1 MWTSSTTTVAT
12 TSPVSPRRPRSAPR
26 TWVRWGRHAV
36 PASSSRGA
44 RSAPSTSAQDRTRA
58 CPTTATPASC
68 RPARRS
74 MPCAA
79 GHRNA
84 GSRPNETD
92 RSTSTWPRT
101 RTPTTDHA
109 GGSLVGGPDPC
120 RVVPQRHRAVAMSES
135 TRDGAQVHTRGEQFG
150 RGVVPELLEHRVDAQ
165 LGHQPAVAACERRRV
180 TRLAHVRLRGE
191 HPRAVAQGDA
201 QQRKARSTIL
211 AVLPQQGHR
220 RRVDRHPPHLVRLG
234 VLE

>member
-1 MWTSSTTTVAT
+1 
-12 TSPVSPRRPRSAPR
+12 
-26 TWVRWGRHAV
+26 
-36 PASSSRGA
+36 
-44 RSAPSTSAQDRTRA
+44 
-58 CPTTATPASC
+58 
-68 RPARRS
+68 
-74 MPCAA
+74 
-79 GHRNA
+79 
-84 GSRPNETD
+84 
-92 RSTSTWPRT
+92 
-101 RTPTTDHA
+101 
-109 GGSLVGGPDPC
+109 
-120 RVVPQRHRAVAMSES
+120 MSES

-234 VLE
+234 VLEQHPVGGSHVVLVQSHNASGEVDVLPLQGHNFTAPRTEHCRHPDVDLVYSRRSL